1 MTLCLM
7 MLSLSAMAQSIY
19 YSKDLEKR
27 AKAGDAQAQFEVGL
41 CYFYGYNVACNISKG
56 EKWLKSA
63 AKQGFSKASYELG
76 RAMKN
81 GDLKGNASEWFLK
94 AAEDGDDEMKMN
106 VVDQLVQ
113 FRTTVDAK
121 SILSAM
127 AATGD
132 YNRKMLVVDKLIE
145 IGEKNEAL
153 TILESIAETGD
164 INTQTQIADKY
175 MKMGLKSEAV
185 YWNQQAAKS
194 GNNWKKLE
202 VAEKLVEMKKNTEA
216 MEVLDEVKNE
226 DAATDMKIAEIYE
239 KICVTLGDSYR
250 KNVDKYRLRAAEKG
264 DPEAQFLTGKS
275 LIEKKAVKDGVA
287 WLRKSA
293 AQEYEPAKLYLGQYK
308 ADQERLNAMAE
319 GRALPTFDFITENS
333 WNLYSHGKWNAKAV
347 DRFSAVCQGDLKTA
361 MGLPDMD
368 ELDLMRYKQSD
379 KYKQDIDTL
388 NKWKDELYAYIVDLE
403 EEDFYRTHPVI
414 FTTNSFTIPDN
425 IDRIALPNSEKIH
438 VRIWKGPIMIPVKD
452 GVVKEMNGCH
462 SYTFKCDDINTL
474 YDIKSLGRDLA
485 LVFLFKPAYAK
496 AMNRIK
502 YNAINNKVESEAMKI
517 QYNFANTIGIYLMR
531 KSTGTVVL
539 DLSHFKRDITSPAEM
554 QRNTVAFNADQRL
567 ANQRDAAS
575 KPKYHSNPKRIWCL
589 FCGGK
594 GYTREGNICLL
605 CDRRGYTLE
614 HYY

>member
-7 MLSLSAMAQSIY
+7 MLSLSAMSQV

-27 AKAGDAQAQFEVGL
+27 AKAGDAQAQYEVGL

-76 RAMKN
+76 RAMRN

-94 AAEDGDDEMKMN
+94 AAADGDDVMKMN

-145 IGEKNEAL
+145 IGEKKEAL

-164 INTQTQIADKY
+164 IHTQTQIADKY
-175 MKMGLKSEAV
+175 INMGLESEAV
-185 YWNQQAAKS
+185 YWYQKSAKS
-194 GNNWKKLE
+194 GNNREKLE
-202 VAEKLVEMKKNTEA
+202 IAEKLVEMKKNSEA
-216 MEVLDEVKNE
+216 MGMLDEVKSE

-250 KNVDKYRLRAAEKG
+250 NYVDKFRRRAAEKG

-287 WLRKSA
+287 WLMKSA
-293 AQEYEPAKLYLGQYK
+293 AQGYEPAKLYLGQYK
-308 ADQERLNAMAE
+308 ADQERLSAMAE

-333 WNLYSHGKWNAKAV
+333 WNLYSHGKWNAKAI

-379 KYKQDIDTL
+379 QYQQDLDTL
-388 NKWKDELYAYIVDLE
+388 NKRKDELYAYIVDLE

-414 FTTNSFTIPDN
+414 FTTNSLTIPDN
-425 IDRIALPNSEKIH
+425 IGRIALPNSEKIH

-452 GVVKEMNGCH
+452 GVVKEMNGSH

-474 YDIKSLGRDLA
+474 YDIKALDRDLA

-496 AMNRIK
+496 AMNRTN
-502 YNAINNKVESEAMKI
+502 YNVINNKVESEAMKI

-539 DLSHFKRDITSPAEM
+539 DLNQYKRDITSPAEM
-554 QRNTVAFNADQRL
+554 QRNTVAFNADQRV
-567 ANQRDAAS
+567 ANQTDAAS
-575 KPKYHSNPKRIWCL
+575 KPKYHSNPKRILCF
-589 FCGGK
+589 FCGGN
-594 GYTREGNICLL
+594 GYTREGNACIFCS
-605 CDRRGYTLE
+605 RRGYTLE